1 MTLFNK
7 PPGLLAG
14 LMALASALLMSCG
27 GSTDFAAGPGTGGT
41 GTRDGFV
48 TGFGSVYID
57 GEKFDNSQ
65 VQPTQALSADQT
77 GATTFA
83 LGQRVSIE
91 YDRATGLIKTAKLK
105 PLLVGP
111 VESVD
116 AQTGWLQVLGQP
128 VRLASA
134 QKPYA
139 DQPGHITQLVT
150 ANGQAATSLLDL
162 GLKPGDWVELHGQWL
177 NNMPNPSGAANAT
190 TTGSTTGLLASRLQ
204 VLSAARSQALL
215 TGQVDRIEAGVGSVR
230 TSDGRQLEF
239 DAQANTLTTGQTAQ
253 VWVSAADLTQWQ
265 QVGSKPPRAVGDHA
279 QSGPSASSTEGMVI
293 MGTPSAWSASIR
305 HLTLNGQTFELPE
318 TLLTPTVRAAL
329 NEQPLVAH
337 IQLELGRSNAVSAWR
352 VKRIILASAVPL
364 LAPHDSNR
372 DALIPGDIAQLP
384 SSSVFVLAIPSSN
397 PVMPAQARTHPPT
410 TLFQSHPSE

>member
-7 PPGLLAG
+7 PPGLLAS
-14 LMALASALLMSCG
+14 LMALVSALLMSCG
-27 GSTDFAAGPGTGGT
+27 GTDLAAGPGTGGT

-48 TGFGSVYID
+48 TGFGSVYIN

-65 VQPTQALSADQT
+65 VQPTLALSADQT
-77 GATTFA
+77 ADTAFA

-128 VRLASA
+128 VRVAGA

-139 DQPGHITQLVT
+139 DQPGHITQLVA

-162 GLKPGDWVELHGQWL
+162 GLKQGDWVELHGQWL
-177 NNMPNPSGAANAT
+177 NNMPNPSGAASAT

-215 TGQVDRIEAGVGSVR
+215 TGQVDRIQAGVGTVR

-239 DAQANTLTTGQTAQ
+239 DAQANGLTAGQTAQ

-265 QVGSKPPRAVGDHA
+265 QVGSKPPRAVGDQA
-279 QSGPSASSTEGMVI
+279 QAGPSVSSTEGMVI
-293 MGTPSAWSASIR
+293 MGTPSAWSDTTR
-305 HLTLNGQTFELPE
+305 QLTLNGQTFELPE
-318 TLLTPTVRAAL
+318 TLLTSTVLAAL
-329 NEQPLVAH
+329 NAQPLVAH
-337 IQLELGRSNAVSAWR
+337 IQLELSRSNAVSAWR
-352 VKRIILASAVPL
+352 VKRIALASAVPL
-364 LAPHDSNR
+364 LAPHDSNK
-372 DALIPGDIAQLP
+372 DALVPGDVGQLP
-384 SSSVFVLAIPSSN
+384 STPAFVFAIPSSN
-397 PVMPAQARTHPPT
+397 PVMPAQAGTQPQT
-410 TLFQSHPSE
+410 TLFQPHPSD